1 MADRAQ
7 PTPPG
12 PRGPF
17 ASPGFWLHH
26 AALSWRQ
33 AMDDG
38 LKPLGLT
45 HTQFNLLG
53 AVSWLS
59 RQQGPPTQQ
68 EAAELSGSDRMMASK
83 VLAALED
90 NGLISRTPDP
100 DDARSKRIVLTPR
113 GKAVIHQAV
122 LVAADVDAALFGAGP
137 DRDRLTAE
145 LRQIAAARAANRPG
159 PRRSDL
165 HQRQAAGGR
174 H

>member
-1 MADRAQ
+1 VADHPP
-7 PTPPG
+7 PTPPA
-12 PRGPF
+12 PRGPL

-26 AALSWRQ
+26 AALTWRQ

-59 RQQGPPTQQ
+59 RQRGAPTQQ
-68 EAAELSGSDRMMASK
+68 EAAELSGSDRMMTSK
-83 VLAALED
+83 ILATLED
-90 NGLISRTPDP
+90 NDLVTRTPDP
-100 DDARSKRIVLTPR
+100 DDARSKRIILTAR

-122 LVAADVDAALFGAGP
+122 QVAADVDAALFGTGS
-137 DRDRLTAE
+137 DRDRLTTE
-145 LRQIAAARAANRPG
+145 LRQIAGDRHRHRQPAR
-159 PRRSDL
+159 
-165 HQRQAAGGR
+165 R

>member
-7 PTPPG
+7 PPPPG
-12 PRGPF
+12 PRGPL

-68 EAAELSGSDRMMASK
+68 QAAELSGSDRMMTSK
-83 VLAALED
+83 ILATLEE
-90 NGLISRTPDP
+90 NGLLSRTPDP
-100 DDARSKRIVLTPR
+100 HDARSKRITLTTH
-113 GKAVIHQAV
+113 GHAVIHQAV
-122 LVAADVDAALFGAGP
+122 QVAAGVDATLFGAAP

-145 LRQIAAARAANRPG
+145 LRQIAAARHHHHQPAHPG
-159 PRRSDL
+159 RALPR
-165 HQRQAAGGR
+165 
-174 H
+174 